1 MKGEYCALALICL
14 VISGLAGADYL
25 AMTVKTD
32 GSVMLASAGSDP
44 NGSFVSRVLASD
56 RAEVH
61 RSVSGSDET
70 ESDLTIRSAGPVLFT
85 DFASSIW
92 RGSDLNRVCALLQ
105 HQDDQSDREASVYS
119 SGIIRK
125 GEVDTV
131 RLVGGGLSGQTSVNG
146 TGLLVLGSQSERNRS
161 VQNRGFVSG
170 NMSVQDLFRYGG
182 RL

>member
-1 MKGEYCALALICL
+1 MKGEYLAVALICL
-14 VISGLAGADYL
+14 IISGLAGAEYL
-25 AMTVKTD
+25 ATTVRTD

-56 RAEVH
+56 KAEVH
-61 RSVSGSDET
+61 RSVSGNDET

-92 RGSDLNRVCALLQ
+92 RGSDLNRVCTLLQ
-105 HQDDQSDREASVYS
+105 HQDDPESGKASAYS
-119 SGIIRK
+119 SGIIK

-131 RLVGGGLSGQTSVNG
+131 RLVGSGLSGQTSVNG

-161 VQNRGFVSG
+161 LQNRGFVSG

>member
-25 AMTVKTD
+25 ATTISTD
-32 GSVMLASAGSDP
+32 GSVMLTSAGSDA
-44 NGSFVSRVLASD
+44 NGSFASRVMASD

-61 RSVSGSDET
+61 RSVSESDET
-70 ESDLTIRSAGPVLFT
+70 ESDLSVRSSGPMLFS
-85 DFASSIW
+85 DFASAIW
-92 RGSDLNRVCALLQ
+92 KGSNLNKVCTLLAG
-105 HQDDQSDREASVYS
+105 QDDPSDGEVSVYS
-119 SGIIRK
+119 SGIIK

-131 RLVGGGLSGQTSVNG
+131 RQVGSGLSGQTSVNG
-146 TGLLVLGSQSERNRS
+146 TGLMVLGSQSERNRS
-161 VQNRGFVSG
+161 LGSRGFISG

>member
-25 AMTVKTD
+25 ATTISTD
-32 GSVMLASAGSDP
+32 GSVMLTSAGSDL
-44 NGSFVSRVLASD
+44 NGSFASRVMASD

-61 RSVSGSDET
+61 RSVSGSET
-70 ESDLTIRSAGPVLFT
+70 ESDLTVRSSGPMLFS
-85 DFASSIW
+85 DFASAIW
-92 RGSDLNRVCALLQ
+92 KRSDLNKVCTLLVG
-105 HQDDQSDREASVYS
+105 QDDQDEGEVSVYS
-119 SGIIRK
+119 SGIIRR

-131 RLVGGGLSGQTSVNG
+131 RQVGSGLSGQTSVNG

-161 VQNRGFVSG
+161 LGSRGFVSG